1 MEDALVKRV
10 LPHSIESEQS
20 VIGSMLYEE
29 EAIATAM
36 GILKKDDFYQTQYGI
51 IFETITELYQS
62 GRKVD
67 LVTLQNALKEKDVA
81 PEVYS
86 LEALKELMNSV
97 FTAANVQSYANIVA
111 EKAQMRR
118 MIKTFENLT
127 DAYYLGKEKP
137 ANLLNV
143 TEKQI
148 FDLLDKR
155 RDNNHED
162 IRTITMNTLS
172 DIEKA
177 SKSKGGITGLETGFK
192 YLDKMT
198 NGFQRSDLIILA
210 GRPAMGKT
218 ALALNIADHFAVKK
232 GYPTAIFECEMS
244 RNQLCSRI
252 LAMESHVDSSKLR
265 SGQLSE
271 MEWEDLVSA
280 SSMVA
285 NSKLVIDDIAGIS
298 MAELRSRARRYKLE
312 YNIQA
317 IIIDYLQLMSG
328 SGKAGESRQQEIS
341 DISRGLKGLARELD
355 VPVIAL
361 SQLSRSPEARTDH
374 RPMLA
379 DLRESGAIEQDADI
393 VMFIYRDEVYNKDTP
408 DKGIAELI
416 IAKHRAGE
424 IGTVKLGWQAN
435 LTRFVN
441 VEFKSS
447 ENQESQGGKE

>member
-162 IRTITMNTLS
+162 IRTITMGISLLDCADSDPAACARKIYDKICRSAEKLVSECCEIETEFGIPINDAQVNCRDAAVLS
-172 DIEKA
+172 AGLLFGGPAGIIAGLIGGGRLFVNSATQIATILGVSEKFIA
-177 SKSKGGITGLETGFK
+177 IT
-192 YLDKMT
+192 
-198 NGFQRSDLIILA
+198 ILA
-210 GRPAMGKT
+210 GGTSLPELVTCVIAAAKGKGQ
-218 ALALNIADHFAVKK
+218 LALGNILGSNIFNILLIIGCAAVVR
-232 GYPTAIFECEMS
+232 PISMANM
-244 RNQLCSRI
+244 NW
-252 LAMESHVDSSKLR
+252 VDMAAL
-265 SGQLSE
+265 
-271 MEWEDLVSA
+271 LVSA
-280 SSMVA
+280 LFIMLIS
-285 NSKLVIDDIAGIS
+285 NRGKIDR
-298 MAELRSRARRYKLE
+298 RS
-312 YNIQA
+312 
-317 IIIDYLQLMSG
+317 G
-328 SGKAGESRQQEIS
+328 
-341 DISRGLKGLARELD
+341 
-355 VPVIAL
+355 IAL
-361 SQLSRSPEARTDH
+361 LCCE
-374 RPMLA
+374 
-379 DLRESGAIEQDADI
+379 
-393 VMFIYRDEVYNKDTP
+393 
-408 DKGIAELI
+408 IAYMTYLI
-416 IAKHRAGE
+416 
-424 IGTVKLGWQAN
+424 TTL
-435 LTRFVN
+435 
-441 VEFKSS
+441 
-447 ENQESQGGKE
+447 